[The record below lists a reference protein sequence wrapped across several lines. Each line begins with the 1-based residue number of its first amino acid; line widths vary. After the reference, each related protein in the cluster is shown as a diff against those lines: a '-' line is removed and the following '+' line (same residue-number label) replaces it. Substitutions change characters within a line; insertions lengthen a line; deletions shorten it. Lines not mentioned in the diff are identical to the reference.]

1 MLRSTDQE
9 MSAIEKTLCNIHK
22 IPIEGGMQCHG
33 GQVRT
38 SANVLEA
45 PKLGTKEKER
55 GELGTGF
62 VGRNRQ
68 GRVSRFRIHYFE

>member
-1 MLRSTDQE
+1 MLRSTDH

-22 IPIEGGMQCHG
+22 IPVERGMKCHG

-38 SANVLEA
+38 SAYELEA
-45 PKLGTKEKER
+45 PKLGTNEKER
-55 GELGTGF
+55 GKVGTGY